1 MMARFGVA
9 FDSMQLFSSMA
20 DNLSPAAVLNIISGA
35 KEFADVHLRMTE
47 RKILNDLNKPSS
59 KSSATGK
66 IK

>member
-20 DNLSPAAVLNIISGA
+20 DNLSPSDVLNILSSA

-47 RKILNDLNKPSS
+47 RKSLNELNKPSS
-59 KSSATGK
+59 KSSTAGK